1 MKSLKWTQLKRKS
14 FWEYKDWKKA
24 WEEEKI
30 VLTIKKGACMIVI
43 QMMAKTEYME
53 IWILHL
59 SASYQ
64 KKLQIDKSLS
74 LNNIANSYVA
84 KDGKLQK
91 NKVKAQNVP

>member
-1 MKSLKWTQLKRKS
+1 MYDSDSNDGQNGIYGDLNTTSK
-14 FWEYKDWKKA
+14 
-24 WEEEKI
+24 
-30 VLTIKKGACMIVI
+30 
-43 QMMAKTEYME
+43 
-53 IWILHL
+53 

-91 NKVKAQNVP
+91 NKVKAQNVPQLKKVAQKPKEED